1 MLLTKK
7 NASIVRI
14 FYEFLRCFLYN
25 GRCFFGKLPHHIEFE
40 YFRMKAIVLTGLLS
54 LLMCFGSSIVLAQQE
69 FSDPNPL
76 PKELTAEEM
85 LRLDEIGINFQP
97 TPPPSGSIRNIA
109 EFERNEAVLIRYS
122 TPFAWPLNLIATLSE
137 HVNVVTLVSN
147 RDQQSQAY
155 NAFLNAG
162 VDMDRVEFIRAAT
175 NSVWTRDYGPFY
187 IVNENNQVSVV
198 DFKYNRPRPLD
209 DAIPAQLATRLG
221 MPFYGMNIVHTG
233 GNYMTDG
240 YGISASTDLIW
251 EENGFN
257 QNNVLEN
264 MSNFLNTE
272 TYHVT
277 IDPQNSSIKH
287 IDTWAKFLDVD
298 KIMIARVPPNHPRY
312 QQHEQVATYFA
323 NQTSAWGTPFQVF
336 RVDTPNGQPYTNS
349 LIVNERVYVPL
360 MNSTWDAAAIA
371 AYQQALPG
379 YEILGFTGNPQFNWN
394 SSDAL
399 HCRVKEIPDR
409 GMLSLLHTPFAGHF
423 DYVPEK
429 EFTIEINPLS
439 GQPVIADSLFL
450 IYRFNEAPFDTLTLS
465 HVSDNTYHA
474 FMPVLASGGSVDYY
488 FYATDASGRQ
498 EHFPLIGK
506 VGARTF
512 TIEGTTVNTESDV
525 LPLAF
530 TLEQNYPNPFNPA
543 TNIRYTIHEAG
554 YVYLSVYTITG
565 QKLETLVSKTQ
576 QPGNYSAIFSA
587 ERYASGVFIY
597 RLEHISDQGSRV
609 VQSNKMVL
617 VK

>member
-1 MLLTKK
+1 MNNIVFIGLTLLFTF
-7 NASIVRI
+7 SVTTIT
-14 FYEFLRCFLYN
+14 L
-25 GRCFFGKLPHHIEFE
+25 GQH
-40 YFRMKAIVLTGLLS
+40 YFT
-54 LLMCFGSSIVLAQQE
+54 
-69 FSDPNPL
+69 DPNPL

-97 TPPPSGSIRNIA
+97 TPPPSGVIRNIA
-109 EFERNEAVLIRYS
+109 EFERNEAVLIRFS
-122 TPFAWPLNLIATLSE
+122 TPFAWPLNLIAALSE
-137 HVNVVTLVSN
+137 HVNIVTLVAN
-147 RDQQSQAY
+147 RDQQSLAY
-155 NAFLNAG
+155 NTFLNAG

-187 IVNENNQVSVV
+187 IVNDNNQVSVV

-240 YGISASTDLIW
+240 FGISASTDLIW

-257 QNNVLEN
+257 QNLVLNN
-264 MSNFLNTE
+264 MADFLNTE

-298 KIMIARVPPNHPRY
+298 KIMIARVPPSHPRY
-312 QQHEQVATYFA
+312 QQHEQVASYFG

-336 RVDTPNGQPYTNS
+336 RIDTPNGQPYTNS

-371 AYQQALPG
+371 AYQEALPG

-409 GMLSLLHTPFAGHF
+409 GMLSLLHTPFSGHF

-429 EFTIEINPLS
+429 EFHIEINPIS

-450 IYRFNEAPFDTLTLS
+450 IYSFNDAPFDTLSLS
-465 HVSDNTYHA
+465 PISGNTYHA
-474 FMPVLASGGSVDYY
+474 FMPVEASGGTVRYY
-488 FYATDASGRQ
+488 FYAADASGRQ
-498 EHFPLIGK
+498 ENFPLIGK
-506 VGARTF
+506 AGARTF
-512 TIEGTTVNTESDV
+512 TIEGTTVSTEVNDY
-525 LPLAF
+525 PTMF
-530 TLEQNYPNPFNPA
+530 TLEQNYPNPFNPS
-543 TNIRYTIHEAG
+543 TQIRYSIEEAG
-554 YVYLSVYTITG
+554 HVTLSVYTIDG
-565 QKLETLVSKTQ
+565 QRLETLVSGTL
-576 QPGNYSAIFSA
+576 QPGNYTAMFSA

-597 RLEHISDQGSRV
+597 RLEHLSGTGSRI
-609 VQSNKMVL
+609 VQSRKMVL